1 MKKALGTL
9 AAIFLTFV
17 AVNAGA
23 ATVTQ
28 PTCLSILFITGNS
41 AYQCYCNFGTN
52 CTPPAGVPHCTAAQ
66 CSVVVSG

>member
-9 AAIFLTFV
+9 AAIVLTFV
-17 AVNAGA
+17 AANAGA
-23 ATVTQ
+23 ATATQ
-28 PTCLSILFITGNS
+28 PTCESIVFITGTS
-41 AYQCYCNFGTN
+41 AYECYCNFGTN